1 MEQQKIIISAKR
13 KMLLQHLRPGK
24 IGMVKITPEAY
35 NILVDMANDSGMTLS
50 NIASS
55 IIIQAASKGL
65 IQFDIREE
73 ENN

>member
-13 KMLLQHLRPGK
+13 KTMLQHLRPGK
-24 IGMVKITPEAY
+24 IGMVKIIPEAY
-35 NILVDMANDSGMTLS
+35 NILVDMANDTGMTLS

-65 IQFDIREE
+65 IQFDIREG